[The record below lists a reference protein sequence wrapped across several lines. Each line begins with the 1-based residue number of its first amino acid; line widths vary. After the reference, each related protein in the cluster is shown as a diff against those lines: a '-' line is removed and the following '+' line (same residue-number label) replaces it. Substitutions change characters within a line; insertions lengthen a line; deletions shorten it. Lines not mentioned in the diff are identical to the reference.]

1 MLRACDRRAR
11 RGAPDGAALDRLR
24 REREL
29 ADLLDGSL
37 ANGDFSVLLQPKV
50 RLADGA
56 VAGAE
61 ALARWFHPR
70 EGTIYPSE
78 FVPVLERSGAVRA
91 LDLYVFERVCERLAR
106 WLREGREPVPVSVN
120 LSRRHF
126 EDPRFVARFA
136 DTADRLG
143 VPRGLLEMELTESI
157 FLDDEAIDNE
167 KRAVRDLRAA
177 GFSCSL
183 DDFGSD
189 YSSLGLL
196 KEFDVSALELDRR
209 FFREDTPRTRD
220 VVEAVVPAAKLGLD
234 TVAEGIE
241 DERQLAFLQSV
252 GCGPCRAMF
261 AEPLPF
267 DEFERGHA
275 RKGGR
280 VGRARPARCP
290 HAGASRN
297 ARTAAS
303 RAGSTCPWP
312 GRSRSA
318 SRSAAPEPPAPS
330 AQHVMRCPR
339 GRRTTSQQA
348 VQPPACR
355 AVIDGNSPGSPP

>member
-1 MLRACDRRAR
+1 M
-11 RGAPDGAALDRLR
+11 
-24 REREL
+24 
-29 ADLLDGSL
+29 
-37 ANGDFSVLLQPKV
+37 

-126 EDPRFVARFA
+126 EDPRFLARFA

-157 FLDDEAIDNE
+157 FLDDEAIDNV

-183 DDFGSD
+183 DDFGSG

-196 KEFDVSALELDRR
+196 KEFDVSALKLDRR
-209 FFREDTPRTRD
+209 FFREDTPRARD
-220 VVEAVVPAAKLGLD
+220 VVEAVVRLAAKLGLD

-252 GCGPCRAMF
+252 GCGLVQGYVF

-267 DEFERGHA
+267 DEFERWA
-275 RKGGR
+275 DT
-280 VGRARPARCP
+280 RARAVASGAGSASRSVPGMPA
-290 HAGASRN
+290 ASRN
-297 ARTAAS
+297 VRTAAS
-303 RAGSTCPWP
+303 M
-312 GRSRSA
+312 SR
-318 SRSAAPEPPAPS
+318 
-330 AQHVMRCPR
+330 
-339 GRRTTSQQA
+339 
-348 VQPPACR
+348 
-355 AVIDGNSPGSPP
+355 

>member
-1 MLRACDRRAR
+1 MAREHEVAHLAPWRRRRADRAMLRACDRRAR

-37 ANGDFSVLLQPKV
+37 ANGDFFVLLQPKV

-157 FLDDEAIDNE
+157 FLDDEAIDNV
-167 KRAVRDLRAA
+167 KRTVHDLRAA

-183 DDFGSD
+183 DDFGSG

-196 KEFDVSALELDRR
+196 KEFDVSALKLDHR
-209 FFREDTPRTRD
+209 FFRDDTPRASD
-220 VVEAVVPAAKLGLD
+220 VVEAVVRLAAKLGLD

-241 DERQLAFLQSV
+241 DEHQLAFLQSV
-252 GCGPCRAMF
+252 GCGLVQGYVF

-267 DEFERGHA
+267 DEFEHWA
-275 RKGGR
+275 DT
-280 VGRARPARCP
+280 RARAVASGAGSASRSVPGMPA
-290 HAGASRN
+290 ASRN
-297 ARTAAS
+297 MRTAAS
-303 RAGSTCPWP
+303 M
-312 GRSRSA
+312 SR
-318 SRSAAPEPPAPS
+318 
-330 AQHVMRCPR
+330 
-339 GRRTTSQQA
+339 
-348 VQPPACR
+348 
-355 AVIDGNSPGSPP
+355 